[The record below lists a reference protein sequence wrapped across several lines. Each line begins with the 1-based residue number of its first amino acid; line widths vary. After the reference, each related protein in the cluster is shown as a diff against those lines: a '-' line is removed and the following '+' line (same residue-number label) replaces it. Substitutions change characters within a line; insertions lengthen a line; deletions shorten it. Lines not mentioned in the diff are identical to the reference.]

1 MIDLTQNEADQLL
14 AMEKHRIN
22 DHSYPFSAMLD
33 KVEIPLQS
41 VDGREQFLLDMSR
54 GRINLLKGTYQ
65 NRARQ
70 TTILA
75 RVDFGGAPHR
85 NPDGIEIPCPHLHR
99 YREGYGDKWAEPI
112 PPTFGS
118 SDDLWNLLQRFL
130 EYCNVTEPPLF
141 DRELFQ

>member
-112 PPTFGS
+112 PAAFGS

>member
-1 MIDLTQNEADQLL
+1 MLDLTQSEADALL
-14 AMEKHRIN
+14 AVEKRRIN
-22 DHSYPFSAMLD
+22 DNLHPFTAMLG

-41 VDGREQFLLDMSR
+41 LDGREQFFLDMSR

-70 TTILA
+70 TVILA

-85 NPDGIEIPCPHLHR
+85 NPDGVEMPCPHLHR
-99 YREGYGDKWAEPI
+99 YREGFGDKWAEPL
-112 PPTFGS
+112 PPQFGS
-118 SDDLWNLLQRFL
+118 SDDLWNLLKRFL